1 MFARYKNYFLLHL
14 IVFIW
19 GFTGILG
26 ALISVSADRLVWYR
40 TMIASA
46 CLLIYLWY
54 KKIPLKINLQ
64 TSAKFFGTSL
74 IIVIHWLA
82 FYHAIKVS
90 NVSVTLSVFSSA
102 SFFMAFLEPLFY
114 KRKLIWYEVLFGVV
128 VMLAI
133 FLIFK
138 MEAKYYEGIFY
149 SFLSA
154 VTSGIFSL
162 INGKLTHQHNAVV
175 ISFYEL
181 LGGFMILTLF
191 FLLSGRLNSEYL
203 SIGTNDLGWLL
214 LLSVV
219 CTAYTFVK
227 SVDIMKEIS
236 PYTVVLTVN
245 LEPVYAI
252 VMASFILN
260 ENKQMTSGFYI
271 GTAFIIL
278 TVFFNAL
285 LKSRSRK
292 TKL

>member
-1 MFARYKNYFLLHL
+1 
-14 IVFIW
+14 
-19 GFTGILG
+19 
-26 ALISVSADRLVWYR
+26 
-40 TMIASA
+40 MIASF

-54 KKIPLKINLQ
+54 KKISLKTDLQ
-64 TSAKFFGTSL
+64 SGFVFFGTS
-74 IIVIHWLA
+74 IVIVIHWLA

-114 KRKLIWYEVLFGVV
+114 KRKLIWYEVFFGLI
-128 VMLAI
+128 VMFAI

-138 MEAKYYEGIFY
+138 METKYYEGVFY
-149 SFLSA
+149 SLIA
-154 VTSGIFSL
+154 AITSGIFSL
-162 INGKLTHQHNAVV
+162 INGKLTHKHHAVV

-181 LGGFMILTLF
+181 LGGFLFLTLF

-203 SIGTNDLGWLL
+203 SIGTDDLGWLL

-252 VMASFILN
+252 VMAFFILN
-260 ENKQMTSGFYI
+260 ENKQMTPAFYV
-271 GTAFIIL
+271 GTAFIIF
-278 TVFFNAL
+278 TVFFNAW
-285 LKSRSRK
+285 LKKVKR
-292 TKL
+292 TKNLQ